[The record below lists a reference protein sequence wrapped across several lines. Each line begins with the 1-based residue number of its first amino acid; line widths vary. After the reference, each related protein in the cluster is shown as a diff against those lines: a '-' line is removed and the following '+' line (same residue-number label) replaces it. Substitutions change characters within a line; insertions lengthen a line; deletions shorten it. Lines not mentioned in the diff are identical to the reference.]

1 MLGAEAPLHLLAV
14 LIHRDTDVDPMSTPS
29 WKTLAALHREPGVER
44 TSLCAGSTPMRSAP
58 CSRPPSATRM
68 DADGAD
74 PAGHALA
81 AETDGNPFFVTE
93 VLRHLA
99 ETGAIRQVD
108 DGPWT
113 TAGGRAPLSL
123 PTSVREVITHR
134 VARLGDPARQ
144 MLTLAAVIGREFDL
158 DFLADVA
165 ELNETTVLD
174 TIDAATAA
182 ALVRPT
188 AGGAERY
195 TFVHALIEHTLS
207 DALRPLRRR
216 RAHARIADAL
226 EARCGDDPGDRITEL
241 AHHYLEAAHDPD
253 KAIDY
258 ASRAGA
264 HALAHLAPEDAL
276 RWHRQALDLLERMVE
291 PDDPR
296 RGSLLVGLG
305 DAQRQSGD
313 PTHRETLL
321 AAAALAD
328 RLGDT
333 DLLVRA
339 VVANSRGMSSSFA
352 AQVDNDRIA
361 ALDAA
366 RAATEGQP
374 TPDRALVLAT
384 LAAELAF
391 ADRDRMRLLADEAIA
406 LAHRLGDDP
415 TLVTVTTRM
424 EAAVSAPDTLVQR
437 CALADEAI
445 AAAERTGD
453 PVLRWYAAA
462 MNCTPAL
469 ESGDIEA
476 FHRRLDV
483 VQFLAHEIGQPHM
496 LYVSTLGQS
505 LREALAGR
513 LDQAEQ
519 TAARA
524 LEIGVNSGQPDA
536 FAVYG
541 SHLMT
546 IRHYQGRIT
555 ELMDLIEQSAADN
568 PGFPVRRASLANCY
582 CEAGRVADARAL
594 LEADTADGFNAFP
607 FDNLWTAAMTVYA
620 RVAAVAGD
628 QRAAS
633 RLVDLLQPWRDQV
646 ATTGVLVLGS
656 LAHPLGLALAT
667 TGRLDEAED
676 AFAQAAAVNER
687 LGAPVLLAE
696 THLELARLLRRRD
709 CDSDRTAR
717 IRVRPRRA
725 HHRRRAR
732 RRLDRAGRR

>member
-1 MLGAEAPLHLLAV
+1 
-14 LIHRDTDVDPMSTPS
+14 
-29 WKTLAALHREPGVER
+29 
-44 TSLCAGSTPMRSAP
+44 
-58 CSRPPSATRM
+58 
-68 DADGAD
+68 
-74 PAGHALA
+74 
-81 AETDGNPFFVTE
+81 
-93 VLRHLA
+93 
-99 ETGAIRQVD
+99 
-108 DGPWT
+108 
-113 TAGGRAPLSL
+113 
-123 PTSVREVITHR
+123 
-134 VARLGDPARQ
+134 
-144 MLTLAAVIGREFDL
+144 
-158 DFLADVA
+158 
-165 ELNETTVLD
+165 
-174 TIDAATAA
+174 
-182 ALVRPT
+182 
-188 AGGAERY
+188 
-195 TFVHALIEHTLS
+195 
-207 DALRPLRRR
+207 
-216 RAHARIADAL
+216 
-226 EARCGDDPGDRITEL
+226 
-241 AHHYLEAAHDPD
+241 
-253 KAIDY
+253 
-258 ASRAGA
+258 
-264 HALAHLAPEDAL
+264 
-276 RWHRQALDLLERMVE
+276 
-291 PDDPR
+291 
-296 RGSLLVGLG
+296 
-305 DAQRQSGD
+305 
-313 PTHRETLL
+313 
-321 AAAALAD
+321 
-328 RLGDT
+328 
-333 DLLVRA
+333 
-339 VVANSRGMSSSFA
+339 
-352 AQVDNDRIA
+352 
-361 ALDAA
+361 
-366 RAATEGQP
+366 
-374 TPDRALVLAT
+374 
-384 LAAELAF
+384 
-391 ADRDRMRLLADEAIA
+391 MRLLADKAIA

-483 VQFLAHEIGQPHM
+483 VQLLAHEIGQPHM

-541 SHLMT
+541 SHLIT

-555 ELMDLIEQSAADN
+555 ELMDLIEQSVADN
-568 PGFPVRRASLANCY
+568 PGFPVRRANLANCY

-607 FDNLWTAAMTVYA
+607 FDNLWTAGMTVYA

-633 RLVDLLQPWRDQV
+633 RLVELLQPWRDQV

-687 LGAPVLLAE
+687 LGAPILLAD
-696 THLELARLLRRRD
+696 THLQSARMLWRRNHH
-709 CDSDRTAR
+709 SDRTR
-717 IRVRPRRA
+717 SSELA
-725 HHRRRAR
+725 HAAHTTAAELGAGSIERGAGELLGRHG
-732 RRLDRAGRR
+732 DRSLL

>member
-1 MLGAEAPLHLLAV
+1 
-14 LIHRDTDVDPMSTPS
+14 
-29 WKTLAALHREPGVER
+29 
-44 TSLCAGSTPMRSAP
+44 
-58 CSRPPSATRM
+58 
-68 DADGAD
+68 
-74 PAGHALA
+74 
-81 AETDGNPFFVTE
+81 
-93 VLRHLA
+93 
-99 ETGAIRQVD
+99 
-108 DGPWT
+108 
-113 TAGGRAPLSL
+113 
-123 PTSVREVITHR
+123 
-134 VARLGDPARQ
+134 
-144 MLTLAAVIGREFDL
+144 
-158 DFLADVA
+158 
-165 ELNETTVLD
+165 
-174 TIDAATAA
+174 
-182 ALVRPT
+182 
-188 AGGAERY
+188 
-195 TFVHALIEHTLS
+195 
-207 DALRPLRRR
+207 
-216 RAHARIADAL
+216 
-226 EARCGDDPGDRITEL
+226 
-241 AHHYLEAAHDPD
+241 
-253 KAIDY
+253 
-258 ASRAGA
+258 
-264 HALAHLAPEDAL
+264 
-276 RWHRQALDLLERMVE
+276 
-291 PDDPR
+291 
-296 RGSLLVGLG
+296 
-305 DAQRQSGD
+305 
-313 PTHRETLL
+313 
-321 AAAALAD
+321 
-328 RLGDT
+328 
-333 DLLVRA
+333 
-339 VVANSRGMSSSFA
+339 
-352 AQVDNDRIA
+352 
-361 ALDAA
+361 
-366 RAATEGQP
+366 
-374 TPDRALVLAT
+374 VLAT

-391 ADRDRMRLLADEAIA
+391 ADPDRMRLLADEAIA

-453 PVLRWYAAA
+453 PVLRWYAAV

-469 ESGDIEA
+469 ESGDIKA

-483 VQFLAHEIGQPHM
+483 VQLLAHEIGQPHM

-555 ELMDLIEQSAADN
+555 ELMELIEQSAADN

-620 RVAAVAGD
+620 RVAAVAGN

-633 RLVDLLQPWRDQV
+633 RLVELLQPWRDQV

-709 CDSDRTAR
+709 RDSDRTRASELAHAAHTTAAELGAGSIDRGAR
-717 IRVRPRRA
+717 EL
-725 HHRRRAR
+725 
-732 RRLDRAGRR
+732 LDRHGDRSLL